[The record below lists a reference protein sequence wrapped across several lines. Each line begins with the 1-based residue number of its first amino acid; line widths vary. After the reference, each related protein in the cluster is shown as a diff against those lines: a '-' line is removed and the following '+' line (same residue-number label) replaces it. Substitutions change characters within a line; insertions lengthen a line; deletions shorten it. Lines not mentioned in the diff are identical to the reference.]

1 MLAIALACAASSLP
15 RYERENDDEKLSLTS
30 APNPGSR
37 LAKVAAASGGSSSVT
52 MTRTRLSAVLREA
65 GDVRRRAH
73 LQQRL
78 LDDVA
83 RRAIERSGGRPGDG
97 DGSEERD
104 EER

>member
-15 RYERENDDEKLSLTS
+15 RYERENDDEKLSFDVG
-30 APNPGSR
+30 AEPGKPPR
-37 LAKVAAASGGSSSVT
+37 ERRRRERRIVERDDDAHAVA
-52 MTRTRLSAVLREA
+52 AVLRET

-83 RRAIERSGGRPGDG
+83 RRAVERSGGRPGNG
-97 DGSEERD
+97 DGSEERG